1 LIVRGDLWDFERLRT
16 IWEFN
21 TGQYDHLLE
30 AYLRSVYTE

>member
-1 LIVRGDLWDFERLRT
+1 V